1 LQNVCFNRSQEK
13 EMDFYRKFAAIFILL
28 LITTAV
34 ATPARGQDRKPSEYE
49 VKAVF
54 IYNLAKFVEWPDK
67 SLDNISTLNLY
78 ILGDDPFENDMD
90 AIRNKLIKGKK
101 VVIKQIDSPDALK
114 NAGIL
119 FISSS
124 EKEQLRDIL
133 KGISGLPILTV
144 GDTQSF
150 AQRGVMVNFYLENNK
165 IRFEINLEAANLAG
179 LKINSNLLRMGTII
193 APPKGKEK

>member
-1 LQNVCFNRSQEK
+1 
-13 EMDFYRKFAAIFILL
+13 MHFYRKFAAIFILI
-28 LITTAV
+28 LITMAV
-34 ATPARGQDRKPSEYE
+34 VTLSAWQQEQKPSEYE
-49 VKAVF
+49 VKAAF
-54 IYNLAKFVEWPDK
+54 IYNLAKFVEWPGK
-67 SLDNISTLNLY
+67 SLDNISTLTLY
-78 ILGDDPFENDMD
+78 IIGDDPFGTDMD
-90 AIRNKLIKGKK
+90 AIKDKLIKGKR

-144 GDTQSF
+144 GDTKSF
-150 AQRGVMVNFYLENNK
+150 AQRGVMVNFYLENSK

-179 LKINSNLLRMGTII
+179 LKISSNLLRMGTII
-193 APPKGKEK
+193 TPPQGKEK